1 MSQNEEYG
9 LPDEENQPE
18 KPESDSK
25 TYDPPEMPPIIDPR
39 VKEGKAFLR
48 VSKGGRPTKFS
59 KAIADEIITYVM
71 AGNYVETAC
80 AIAGVDK
87 KTFYTWLAKGHSD
100 KSGVYVQFLHAVE
113 KAAAWSEA
121 RDLQAISDA
130 GKTNWTAKAW
140 RMERRFPERWGR
152 RIKLEGG
159 LGLADVTGQLTPEE
173 RDRIGKE
180 LAAVYK
186 VTDGQVRE
194 PS

>member
-1 MSQNEEYG
+1 MSQNEEFG
-9 LPDEENQPE
+9 LPDEENPDLADG
-18 KPESDSK
+18 KPLKE
-25 TYDPPEMPPIIDPR
+25 YVPPEMPPIIDPKVR
-39 VKEGKAFLR
+39 EGKAFLK
-48 VSKGGRPTKFS
+48 VSKAGRPSKFS
-59 KAIADEIITYVM
+59 KAIADEIITYIM

-87 KTFYTWLAKGHSD
+87 KTFYTWLKLGHEQ
-100 KSGVYVQFLHAVE
+100 KTGAYVQFLHAVE

-159 LGLADVTGQLTPEE
+159 IGLADVTGQLSPEE